1 MSRPI
6 ERRLV
11 TDTGTVLE
19 PSANGGVQMH
29 VRGLRARQI
38 ATMLASNPNLP
49 LSVLAMHVAAI
60 ETDLQASGIKELKPV
75 EKRVLVNGL
84 VDAAKRAEAAEQW
97 SFLEKF
103 LSVLA
108 LGIPFLVDALSTT
121 ETEAI
126 LETIDRLERSLKLH
140 TGVAPRQTLATLQPD
155 ISGIMNLV
163 TTAEL
168 RDSSRQ
174 MAKAF
179 GGDFKNIELYVAT
192 SEHSDSSPLKTDD
205 FEVSSGSRL
214 IDIHTGDLVS
224 HSAALGYHLIRLDNR
239 PVYADE
245 RGRYFLANVKPGETP
260 VPLNTRE
267 MARAQI
273 TPVSSVSV
281 VARFTTTDDPPARK
295 NMPFTWRGY
304 APPSEVDVSWWGQC
318 HASAMLGALGLSA
331 AKSAV
336 TIYDEKTNKRS
347 EIDRATV
354 SSMLV
359 YLGDGSFHTITRT
372 SVAGDVNRDPTKIDD
387 DKPELFHEFVTKHIE
402 EGLPFTEETH
412 SKEQIWNYPIT
423 EASIK
428 EESPRRR
435 TSKGWETPYAMSVT
449 KSDGQTYEYYYTIVR
464 DDSGKIIDS
473 SWTMDRNNE
482 RNGVDHAVPD
492 AMVGY
497 LGIHSAHEWRLEAGS
512 SRAAMNG
519 LTKDSANIIADL
531 YFASQADPFANEAAV
546 YVVRKADGTLV
557 QMDKAEF
564 DRASAG
570 QS

>member
-19 PSANGGVQMH
+19 SSANGGMQMH
-29 VRGLRARQI
+29 VRGLRARQV
-38 ATMLASNPNLP
+38 ATIMASTPNLS
-49 LSVLAMHVAAI
+49 LSVLAMHVATI
-60 ETDLQASGIKELKPV
+60 ETDLHASGIKELKPV

-84 VDAAKRAEAAEQW
+84 IDAAKRAEAAEQW

-121 ETEAI
+121 EAETI
-126 LETIDRLERSLKLH
+126 LATIDRLERSLKLH
-140 TGVAPRQTLATLQPD
+140 TGVASRQTLATLQPD
-155 ISGIMNLV
+155 ISGVMNLV
-163 TTAEL
+163 TTSEL
-168 RDSSRQ
+168 RDSSQQ

-214 IDIHTGDLVS
+214 IDIRTGDLVS
-224 HSAALGYHLIRLDNR
+224 YNADLGYHLIRLDNR

-245 RGRYFLANVKPGETP
+245 RGRYFLAQVKPGETP
-260 VPLNTRE
+260 VPLSTRE
-267 MARAQI
+267 VARAQI
-273 TPVSSVSV
+273 TSVSSVSV
-281 VARFTTTDDPPARK
+281 VARFATSEDPPARP

-336 TIYDEKTNKRS
+336 TIYDEKTKKLA
-347 EIDRATV
+347 EINRATV

-359 YLGDGSFHTITRT
+359 YLGDGAFHTITRT
-372 SVAGDVNRDPTKIDD
+372 SYAGEVNRDPTKLDD
-387 DKPELFHEFVTKHIE
+387 DKPQVFHEFVAKHIAA
-402 EGLPFTEETH
+402 GLPFTEETH
-412 SKEQIWNYPIT
+412 SKEEIWNYPIT
-423 EASIK
+423 EASIE

-435 TSKGWETPYAMSVT
+435 TTQGWETPYVMSVT
-449 KSDGQTYEYYYTIVR
+449 KSNGHTYEYYYTIVR

-473 SWTMDRNNE
+473 SWTMDRNNQ
-482 RNGVDHAVPD
+482 RNGADHAVPD

-497 LGIHSAHEWRLEAGS
+497 LGIHSAQQWKLEAGS
-512 SRAAMNG
+512 SRAATGG
-519 LTKDSANIIADL
+519 LTKDSADIIADL
-531 YFASQADPFANEAAV
+531 YFASQSDPFGTESTV
-546 YVVRKADGTLV
+546 YVVRKADGTLA

-570 QS
+570 HQ